1 MLKYLFKCLHN
12 FFITGNIADIKFW
25 DLQSVE
31 FEKISDMTPF
41 RKQVLRNIFTK
52 DINFQI
58 YVLFVCDFS
67 RNQFFNIMKL
77 SNRSTVELLRKF
89 VQNTLN
95 SNNHLLSR
103 MKCESVLKSERE
115 SSPYSRRNGG
125 YYGTNYPSK
134 DMVSEKGSRRSHERS
149 PPRDSNYYFK
159 TLIIIFRRYI
169 EFSRII
175 LKIPSKTLQR

>member
-67 RNQFFNIMKL
+67 KNQFFNIMKL
-77 SNRSTVELLRKF
+77 SNRSTVDLLRKF

-95 SNNHLLSR
+95 SNSHLLGR
-103 MKCESVLKSERE
+103 MKCESVLKHDRE
-115 SSPYSRRNGG
+115 PSPYSRRNGG
-125 YYGTNYPSK
+125 SYGTNYSSR
-134 DMVSEKGSRRSHERS
+134 DILLEKGSRRSHERS
-149 PPRDSNYYFK
+149 SRESKY
-159 TLIIIFRRYI
+159 IFLFI
-169 EFSRII
+169 S
-175 LKIPSKTLQR
+175 

>member
-12 FFITGNIADIKFW
+12 FFITSNIADIKFW

-31 FEKISDMTPF
+31 FEKISDMTPL

-67 RNQFFNIMKL
+67 KNQFFSIMKL
-77 SNRSTVELLRKF
+77 STRSTVELLRKF

-95 SNNHLLSR
+95 SNSLLLGR
-103 MKCESVLKSERE
+103 MKCESVLRHDRDP
-115 SSPYSRRNGG
+115 SPYSSKKYSGS
-125 YYGTNYPSK
+125 YGNDYSSRDQPYRS
-134 DMVSEKGSRRSHERS
+134 SRRSHERS
-149 PPRDSNYYFK
+149 STRDKDS
-159 TLIIIFRRYI
+159 T
-169 EFSRII
+169 FSLLFEMPNVHRI
-175 LKIPSKTLQR
+175 

>member
-31 FEKISDMTPF
+31 FEKISDMTPL

-67 RNQFFNIMKL
+67 KNQFFNIMKL
-77 SNRSTVELLRKF
+77 SNRSTVDLLRKY
-89 VQNTLN
+89 VHNILNLN
-95 SNNHLLSR
+95 SHLLNR
-103 MKCESVLKSERE
+103 MKCDSVLLHDD
-115 SSPYSRRNGG
+115 SSPYSKRNGTSYGGG
-125 YYGTNYPSK
+125 YSLKEPT
-134 DMVSEKGSRRSHERS
+134 SERENRRSSERS
-149 PPRDSNYYFK
+149 YPKEKESND
-159 TLIIIFRRYI
+159 
-169 EFSRII
+169 
-175 LKIPSKTLQR
+175 